1 MSRLGQQT
9 DTIMDQFG
17 SDLFVS
23 EPNIAKREEQRFKRG
38 ECKTCGR
45 KTHKVSR
52 LPFGRRPKR
61 DPLTI
66 KGEVINGVC
75 LRCAQPVDANRGSH
89 KPAIPDML
97 DVDDD
102 MTVGSELTMDPCLTD
117 SWRGSFSGDGMRAH
131 AMRDRPLHMA
141 SHFDPVEE
149 ETSISELGRHAE
161 EVVGHD
167 TEEFETDRRERER
180 EQESRLRQQPG
191 GEGRGDARSLT
202 TSISGAHNEQK
213 FHPLSQ
219 VPNFTN
225 SELNMSFPDGD
236 MAGESSMSFTDG
248 DIAGISPGMQS
259 QQPGGGGGGRGDVRS
274 HDSSMSSAHHKL
286 EFHPLSQVPNFT
298 ASELS
303 ISLADGDMASTAPS
317 VQSSDSHRILRLY
330 QGSRGSLSREV
341 EKSPPRVDSSPIAK
355 PLSKQEEGDSESEES
370 IELWENHDHL
380 LRTKEKQRTQQY
392 HPLAVQQNSFSNSEQ
407 SISVTDDKSRLGGD
421 ATSHSTSMTSA
432 HSKQKFHPLSQVPG
446 FNVSEQSISLADGD
460 TASITPSMQSN
471 DSDRILRLCKGL
483 RSDLMMEVEKSPPR
497 GDRSSPMVKSLLS
510 KDGDVRRASAAQKLR
525 GSQRGGWLRRLS
537 SPNCSEDE
545 KEGSDGSG
553 RSGRGRSANNNSV
566 RRRVGK
572 EKRDSNRFSLTKIDK
587 PQVSKS
593 GSGAEKGDPNRF
605 SFCQQKESTSDDMPL
620 NLQVEMSRSKNWD
633 SMDILRDAAAE
644 ANGVDLDVQVDAL
657 FGLVGDV
664 EEQMMPPPP
673 PPRKTSNG
681 FRRRPSIEDE
691 AFEISASEGEG
702 GEDHE
707 EDEVS
712 IMVSA
717 LSRGLSSAHDDAVM
731 AIAITERRKSVD
743 GGGVRNRGSAIHQRG
758 LSSIKDIP
766 VIIQAVR
773 SRPMDKKCTERAFQ
787 SLFLLATEPDPDGS
801 LARKEI
807 LTNGGMETLVSAIW
821 DHMQNSQVLLALFH
835 ALWAILVFNE
845 EDEAFISKIP
855 EFGVLEG
862 LLFAMQSHATESGI
876 QDSGFDLITRLSG
889 LLSAD
894 TPEFKSAV
902 VLLCTNVKGID
913 VRDAKAYSSCLE
925 ALNSLC
931 QLSDENKREFAKA
944 GSDCHSAIIRGLTS
958 GDHASLETQELAC
971 QLFWCV
977 TSDRATV
984 AVLSSNCELLLLR
997 KIIDALKSF
1006 PCAKSSVHFY
1016 SAACGTLANLALSPN
1031 NHSKMIDLG
1040 VVPILSKAIYIYHFS
1055 VDVTSAACTAL
1066 ANLSASRDIRK
1077 LIASQGGTPAL
1088 FSAMKSNLVNVN
1100 VQSEAFRALHNL
1112 CESSSDGKQAIAADL
1127 EIIITSFFRHEGV
1140 KYIQQIT
1147 CSIFCRLSGDEI
1159 CRKLMM
1165 RVPGTYDALV
1175 KIMKSNPKK
1184 KLVQKAACSVLRNLS
1199 KEEEITPT
1207 LLSKGFDSLVI
1218 VAMDT
1223 YSDSEELQ
1231 ECACTFLMNMGSN
1244 SPEALVKICS
1254 GEGITCII
1262 KSMQTIPTSASL
1274 QQASCGALYVITNVD
1289 AHKNIAISAGAVDA
1303 VIYLMLVHPNEIK
1316 VLEHAVN
1323 VLVNLSSLRKCTRTI
1338 ANAGGISTVTEIM
1351 RSNPTST
1358 VLILGGSRFIQNM
1371 SLSRREYADE
1381 ALGGIT
1387 PILGCMDE
1395 HPDCSKLVE
1404 ESCKALRCLVLK
1416 SETCRNRLITADG
1429 IAVIEKTMNE
1439 NSGSRRWQTLLLD
1452 ELFQ

>member
-1 MSRLGQQT
+1 MPRLGPQT
-9 DTIMDQFG
+9 DTIMDRFG
-17 SDLFVS
+17 SDLCIS
-23 EPNIAKREEQRFKRG
+23 ERNIAKCQEQRFKRG

-45 KTHKVSR
+45 KTHKISR

-66 KGEVINGVC
+66 EGEVTNGVC
-75 LRCAQPVDANRGSH
+75 LRCAQPVDAIRGSH
-89 KPAIPDML
+89 KPAVPDML

-102 MTVGSELTMDPCLTD
+102 MTVGSEITMDPCLTD
-117 SWRGSFSGDGMRAH
+117 SWRGSFSGDGMHAH
-131 AMRDRPLHMA
+131 AMRDRPHHMA

-149 ETSISELGRHAE
+149 ETSITEFGRHAE
-161 EVVGHD
+161 ELGRHD
-167 TEEFETDRRERER
+167 TEEIETNRRERER
-180 EQESRLRQQPG
+180 EQDSRLCQQPG
-191 GEGRGDARSLT
+191 GGGRGDARSLT
-202 TSISGAHNEQK
+202 TSVSSAHNKQK

-219 VPNFTN
+219 VPQFTS
-225 SELNMSFPDGD
+225 SELSMSVADGD
-236 MAGESSMSFTDG
+236 MAGELSMLYADG
-248 DIAGISPGMQS
+248 DIAGISPDVRS
-259 QQPGGGGGGRGDVRS
+259 QQPGGGGGRGD
-274 HDSSMSSAHHKL
+274 DSSMSSAHNKL
-286 EFHPLSQVPNFT
+286 EFHPLSQVTNFT

-303 ISLADGDMASTAPS
+303 ISLADGDMASNAPS
-317 VQSSDSHRILRLY
+317 VQSRDSDRILRLC
-330 QGSRGSLSREV
+330 QGSRGRLTREV
-341 EKSPPRVDSSPIAK
+341 EKSPPRVDRSSPTAK
-355 PLSKQEEGDSESEES
+355 PVSKQEEGDSESEES
-370 IELWENHDHL
+370 IERWENHDHL
-380 LRTKEKQRTQQY
+380 LRTKEKQRTQQF

-407 SISVTDDKSRLGGD
+407 SISITDDKSRLGGD
-421 ATSHSTSMTSA
+421 AMSHSTSMTSA
-432 HSKQKFHPLSQVPG
+432 HNKQKFHPLSKVPD
-446 FNVSEQSISLADGD
+446 FNASEQSISLADGD
-460 TASITPSMQSN
+460 TASITPTIQSN
-471 DSDRILRLCKGL
+471 DSDRILRLFQGS
-483 RSDLMMEVEKSPPR
+483 RGNLMMEVGKSPPR
-497 GDRSSPMVKSLLS
+497 GDRSSLAVKSLLS
-510 KDGDVRRASAAQKLR
+510 KEGDVRRASAAQKLR
-525 GSQRGGWLRRLS
+525 GSQRGSWLRRLS
-537 SPNCSEDE
+537 SPNCSDDE
-545 KEGSDGSG
+545 KDGSDGSG
-553 RSGRGRSANNNSV
+553 RSGRGRSANNNSG
-566 RRRVGK
+566 RRRTRK
-572 EKRDSNRFSLTKIDK
+572 EKRDPNRFSLTQINK

-593 GSGAEKGDPNRF
+593 GIGVEKGDSNRF
-605 SFCQQKESTSDDMPL
+605 SFCQQKQSTADDMPVD
-620 NLQVEMSRSKNWD
+620 LQVEMNRSKNWD

-644 ANGVDLDVQVDAL
+644 ASGVDPDAQVDAL
-657 FGLVGDV
+657 FGLVGGV
-664 EEQMMPPPP
+664 EEQMIPPPH

-681 FRRRPSIEDE
+681 FRRRPSIEEE
-691 AFEISASEGEG
+691 ASEISASEGVG
-702 GEDHE
+702 RKDHE
-707 EDEVS
+707 EDKVS
-712 IMVSA
+712 IMAST
-717 LSRGLSSAHDDAVM
+717 LSRGLSSAHDDAAM
-731 AIAITERRKSVD
+731 ATAITERRKSVD
-743 GGGVRNRGSAIHQRG
+743 GRDVQYGGSAIHQRG
-758 LSSIKDIP
+758 LSSVKDIP

-845 EDEAFISKIP
+845 EDEAFISEIP
-855 EFGVLEG
+855 ESGVLEG
-862 LLFAMQSHATESGI
+862 LVFAMQSHATESGI
-876 QDSGFDLITRLSG
+876 QDSGCDLITLLSG
-889 LLSAD
+889 LLPAD

-902 VLLCTNVKGID
+902 VLLCTTVKGID
-913 VRDAKAYSSCLE
+913 VRDAKAYSSCLD

-944 GSDCHSAIIRGLTS
+944 GRDCHSAIIRGLTS

-977 TSDRATV
+977 TSDRAAV
-984 AVLSSNCELLLLR
+984 AVLSSNSELLLLR
-997 KIIDALKSF
+997 KIIDALKSV

-1016 SAACGTLANLALSPN
+1016 SAACGTLANLALAPN
-1031 NHSKMIDLG
+1031 NHSKMTDLG
-1040 VVPILSKAIYIYHFS
+1040 VVPILCEAIYIYHFS

-1077 LIASQGGTPAL
+1077 SIASQGGTPAL

-1127 EIIITSFFRHEGV
+1127 EIIIRSFFRHEGV

-1159 CRKLMM
+1159 CRKKMM
-1165 RVPGTYDALV
+1165 RVPGTYDAMV

-1231 ECACTFLMNMGSN
+1231 ECACTFLMNIGSS
-1244 SPEALVKICS
+1244 SPEALVEICS

-1262 KSMQTIPTSASL
+1262 KSMQTIPTSASV
-1274 QQASCGALYVITNVD
+1274 QQASCGALYAITNVD

-1316 VLEHAVN
+1316 VLENAVN

-1358 VLILGGSRFIQNM
+1358 GLILGGSRFIQNM

-1416 SETCRNRLITADG
+1416 SETCRDRLITADG
-1429 IAVIEKTMNE
+1429 IAVIEKTMKE
-1439 NSGSRRWQTLLLD
+1439 NSGSQRWQTLLLD
-1452 ELFQ
+1452 ELYQ

>member
-1 MSRLGQQT
+1 MPRLGPQT
-9 DTIMDQFG
+9 DTIMDRFG
-17 SDLFVS
+17 SDLCIS
-23 EPNIAKREEQRFKRG
+23 ERNIAKCQEQRFKRG

-45 KTHKVSR
+45 KTHKISR

-66 KGEVINGVC
+66 EGEVTNGVC
-75 LRCAQPVDANRGSH
+75 LRCAQPVDAIRGSH
-89 KPAIPDML
+89 KPAVPDML

-102 MTVGSELTMDPCLTD
+102 MTVGSEITMDPCLTD
-117 SWRGSFSGDGMRAH
+117 SWRGSFSGDGMHAH
-131 AMRDRPLHMA
+131 AMRDRPHHMA

-149 ETSISELGRHAE
+149 ETSITEFGRHAE
-161 EVVGHD
+161 ELGRHD
-167 TEEFETDRRERER
+167 TEEIETNRRERER
-180 EQESRLRQQPG
+180 EQDSRLCQQPG
-191 GEGRGDARSLT
+191 GGGRGDARSLT
-202 TSISGAHNEQK
+202 TSVSSAHNKQK

-219 VPNFTN
+219 VPQFTS
-225 SELNMSFPDGD
+225 SELSMSVADGD
-236 MAGESSMSFTDG
+236 MAGELSMLYADG
-248 DIAGISPGMQS
+248 DIAGISPDVRS
-259 QQPGGGGGGRGDVRS
+259 QQPGGGGGRGD
-274 HDSSMSSAHHKL
+274 DSSMSSAHNKL
-286 EFHPLSQVPNFT
+286 EFHPLSQVTNFT

-303 ISLADGDMASTAPS
+303 ISLADGD
-317 VQSSDSHRILRLY
+317 
-330 QGSRGSLSREV
+330 
-341 EKSPPRVDSSPIAK
+341 
-355 PLSKQEEGDSESEES
+355 
-370 IELWENHDHL
+370 
-380 LRTKEKQRTQQY
+380 
-392 HPLAVQQNSFSNSEQ
+392 
-407 SISVTDDKSRLGGD
+407 
-421 ATSHSTSMTSA
+421 
-432 HSKQKFHPLSQVPG
+432 
-446 FNVSEQSISLADGD
+446 
-460 TASITPSMQSN
+460 TASITPTIQSN
-471 DSDRILRLCKGL
+471 DSDRILRLFQGS
-483 RSDLMMEVEKSPPR
+483 RGNLMMEVGKSPPR
-497 GDRSSPMVKSLLS
+497 GDRSSLAVKSLLS
-510 KDGDVRRASAAQKLR
+510 KEGDVRRASAAQKLR
-525 GSQRGGWLRRLS
+525 GSQRGSWLRRLS
-537 SPNCSEDE
+537 SPNCSDDE
-545 KEGSDGSG
+545 KDGSDGSG
-553 RSGRGRSANNNSV
+553 RSGRGRSANNNSG
-566 RRRVGK
+566 RRRTRK
-572 EKRDSNRFSLTKIDK
+572 EKRDPNRFSLTQINK

-593 GSGAEKGDPNRF
+593 GIGVEKGDSNRF
-605 SFCQQKESTSDDMPL
+605 SFCQQKQSTADDMPVD
-620 NLQVEMSRSKNWD
+620 LQVEMNRSKNWD

-644 ANGVDLDVQVDAL
+644 ASGVDPDAQVDAL
-657 FGLVGDV
+657 FGLVGGV
-664 EEQMMPPPP
+664 EEQMIPPPH

-681 FRRRPSIEDE
+681 FRRRPSIEEE
-691 AFEISASEGEG
+691 ASEISASEGVG
-702 GEDHE
+702 RKDHE
-707 EDEVS
+707 EDKVS
-712 IMVSA
+712 IMAST
-717 LSRGLSSAHDDAVM
+717 LSRGLSSAHDDAAM
-731 AIAITERRKSVD
+731 ATAITERRKSVD
-743 GGGVRNRGSAIHQRG
+743 GRDVQYGGSAIHQRG
-758 LSSIKDIP
+758 LSSVKDIP

-845 EDEAFISKIP
+845 EDEAFISEIP
-855 EFGVLEG
+855 ESGVLEG
-862 LLFAMQSHATESGI
+862 LVFAMQSHATESGI
-876 QDSGFDLITRLSG
+876 QDSGCDLITLLSG
-889 LLSAD
+889 LLPAD

-902 VLLCTNVKGID
+902 VLLCTTVKGID
-913 VRDAKAYSSCLE
+913 VRDAKAYSSCLD

-944 GSDCHSAIIRGLTS
+944 GRDCHSAIIRGLTS

-977 TSDRATV
+977 TSDRAAV
-984 AVLSSNCELLLLR
+984 AVLSSNSELLLLR
-997 KIIDALKSF
+997 KIIDALKSV

-1016 SAACGTLANLALSPN
+1016 SAACGTLANLALAPN
-1031 NHSKMIDLG
+1031 NHSKMTDLG
-1040 VVPILSKAIYIYHFS
+1040 VVPILCEAIYIYHFS

-1077 LIASQGGTPAL
+1077 SIASQGGTPAL

-1127 EIIITSFFRHEGV
+1127 EIIIRSFFRHEGV

-1159 CRKLMM
+1159 CRKKMM
-1165 RVPGTYDALV
+1165 RVPGTYDAMV

-1231 ECACTFLMNMGSN
+1231 ECACTFLMNIGSS
-1244 SPEALVKICS
+1244 SPEALVEICS

-1262 KSMQTIPTSASL
+1262 KSMQTIPTSASV
-1274 QQASCGALYVITNVD
+1274 QQASCGALYAITNVD

-1316 VLEHAVN
+1316 VLENAVN

-1358 VLILGGSRFIQNM
+1358 GLILGGSRFIQNM

-1416 SETCRNRLITADG
+1416 SETCRDRLITADG
-1429 IAVIEKTMNE
+1429 IAVIEKTMKE
-1439 NSGSRRWQTLLLD
+1439 NSGSQRWQTLLLD
-1452 ELFQ
+1452 ELYQ